1 MESEVKLKREL
12 LVKVLTVAFFA
23 KRNRFKIAVAESCT
37 GGKISEVLSSI
48 SGSSLWF
55 DFGIVCYSNWAKN
68 FFLEVQS
75 GSLKKFGAVSDVVAL
90 EMVKGLDKKIKNRK
104 ECKWSTLC
112 LSTTGITGPTGG
124 GIEKPIGLVWFGFSG
139 PEGLKRQKKIFKGS
153 RVNIRE
159 LATDW
164 ALYILIRLSAK

>member
-1 MESEVKLKREL
+1 MESEVKLKKEL

-55 DFGIVCYSNWAKN
+55 DFGIVCYSNWAKI
-68 FFLEVQS
+68 FILEVQS

-90 EMVKGLDKKIKNRK
+90 EMVVGLDKKLQNRD
-104 ECKWSTLC
+104 ECKWPTFC

-124 GIEKPIGLVWFGFSG
+124 LEKPLGLVWFGFNG
-139 PEGLKRQKKIFKGS
+139 PEGLKRQKKIFTGS
-153 RVNIRE
+153 RINIRD
-159 LATDW
+159 LAVDW
-164 ALYILIRLSAK
+164 ALYILIMLSAK

>member
-1 MESEVKLKREL
+1 MDFGTRTALE
-12 LVKVLTVAFFA
+12 
-23 KRNRFKIAVAESCT
+23 AESPLWWKT
-37 GGKISEVLSSI
+37 WISEH
-48 SGSSLWF
+48 GPAW
-55 DFGIVCYSNWAKN
+55 GPM
-68 FFLEVQS
+68 
-75 GSLKKFGAVSDVVAL
+75 GSLNETVVFYT
-90 EMVKGLDKKIKNRK
+90 KKIKNRK